1 MTQFQNLSI
10 GTKISSAVIIFLI
23 PIFMLGYFLVIEKE
37 DLIQFAKKEVSGVSY
52 LRAVYKAF
60 DASGSIVNEALLT
73 NIGISQSEADKAATK
88 ADIAQAIAALTAA
101 EQADAGALGVS
112 AKAKEVITLLQDAAN
127 GKVAPDMLDKVN
139 ELTGFISDN
148 SNITLDP
155 DADTY
160 FIGDLIVNQIPLVTQ
175 QADALMRAA
184 SSLEKSAGDEN
195 KIAFAEAHDSLVA
208 ANKAFKRDVD
218 KAMQGN
224 KDGSVKANLAARAT
238 KISELVDKLIEA
250 SKPNNRAGL
259 PAAMEALDSEMG
271 DFIGK
276 TIEEM
281 DMLLNTRIN
290 GFFSELIDRLTIV
303 GIAVLLGGIACFLII
318 RSITKPISLVVDR
331 MGKLTKG
338 ELAID
343 VPEFARRDE
352 IGALVGSLKAFHQ
365 AAIAQDKAQKAELA
379 RSEAE
384 QKRSTAIQKITA
396 DFESKVKGIVSA
408 VASAS
413 TELTHTAEE
422 VTKVMGEN
430 TTNAQHAAESS
441 AETSNNVQSVASAA
455 EEMAA
460 SVKEISSQVQKTNQL
475 ANDSRQRTVDAD
487 DKAVLLSQATQKV
500 SEAVTLI
507 ANIASQINLLALNA
521 TIESARAGE
530 AGRGF
535 AVVASEVKNLANQT
549 NKSVEDVTLVIAEV
563 NAASSAIIEAL
574 KNIRESTENVSGA
587 AATIAA
593 AVEEQSATTN
603 EITRNMHSAAKG
615 THVISESLASV
626 SSSSSQASSA
636 AGEVFSAA
644 QELSRQSEE
653 LNHEVVEFLHS
664 IRVA

>member
-1 MTQFQNLSI
+1 MNKFQNLSI
-10 GTKISSAVIIFLI
+10 GTKISSAIIVFLV
-23 PIFMLGYFLVIEKE
+23 PIFMLGYYLVVEKQ
-37 DLIQFAKKEVSGVSY
+37 DLIQFAKKEISGVSY

-60 DASGSIVNEALLT
+60 DASSGIVNEALLT
-73 NIGISQSEADKAATK
+73 SIGITPSDADKAATK
-88 ADIAQAIAALTAA
+88 ADIAQAIDALTAA
-101 EQADAGALGVS
+101 EQADNGALGVS
-112 AKAKEVITLLQDAAN
+112 DKTKEIIAMLEDAGKGKAAS
-127 GKVAPDMLDKVN
+127 DMTDKVN
-139 ELTGFISDN
+139 ELTALISDN

-160 FIGDLIVNQIPLVTQ
+160 FIGDLIVNQIPLINQ
-175 QADALMRAA
+175 QADALMHAA
-184 SSLEKSAGDEN
+184 VALDKSSSDEN
-195 KIAFAEAHDSLVA
+195 KIAFAEAHDSLIA
-208 ANKAFKRDVD
+208 ASKSFKRDVD
-218 KAMQGN
+218 KAIQGN
-224 KDGSVKANLAARAT
+224 KDGSAKATLEVSAA
-238 KISELVDKLIEA
+238 KIADLVSKLIEA
-250 SKPNNRAGL
+250 SKPNSHAAL
-259 PAAMEALDSEMG
+259 PAAMEALDREMG
-271 DFIGK
+271 DFIDK
-276 TIEEM
+276 TIEEI
-281 DMLLNTRIN
+281 DLLLKARIH
-290 GFFSELIDRLTIV
+290 GFFSELIDRLIFASV
-303 GIAVLLGGIACFLII
+303 GILVGGLIFFLII

-331 MGKLTKG
+331 MGRLTNG
-338 ELAID
+338 ELNID
-343 VPEFARRDE
+343 VPELDRKDE
-352 IGALVGSLKAFHQ
+352 IGALVGSLKVFHQ
-365 AAIAQDKAQKAELA
+365 AAIAQDKARKAELERA
-379 RSEAE
+379 EVE
-384 QKRSTAIQKITA
+384 QKRAASIQQITSN
-396 DFESKVKGIVSA
+396 FESKVKGIVSA
-408 VASAS
+408 VAAAS

-441 AETSNNVQSVASAA
+441 AETSANVQSVASAA

-460 SVKEISSQVQKTNQL
+460 SVKEISSQVQKTNEL

-587 AATIAA
+587 ASTIAA

-653 LNHEVVEFLHS
+653 LNREVVDFLHS